1 MDWELAKE
9 LREAGFPQ
17 EPRHDLV
24 ADPQNPA
31 DVATVPDL
39 PQLVDACCDFLG
51 GFSRGDD
58 CWRAHARAPFCE
70 GETLVEAVAR
80 LWLLRQRSARAERR
94 MPWFRF
100 RRRRRVEAPD
110 LRTIAADLDRLVRQ
124 AQALQT

>member
-17 EPRHDLV
+17 QPRHDVV
-24 ADPQNPA
+24 ADPENPE

-39 PQLVDACCDFLG
+39 PQRVDACCDFLG

-70 GETLVEAVAR
+70 GDTLVEAVAR
-80 LWLLRQRSARAERR
+80 LWLLRQRSAQAERAK

-100 RRRRRVEAPD
+100 RRRRH
-110 LRTIAADLDRLVRQ
+110 
-124 AQALQT
+124 AQKPTRGVGWSSV